1 MASEHQMAQGP
12 GSLALPDPP
21 PVNLQVLSPSV
32 GVNRPLMFPGLSAAT
47 TIKQLKEKIRQSLPL
62 RPSDENQRLIYRG
75 RALLHETDTLLD
87 VIGGDVFRQPDLH
100 TIHLVLR
107 DVSDGV
113 SPTPSFLSGTQSP
126 ALGSQPPNSQ
136 PPTSQHQTPPYPA
149 FMGPPPPPGMA
160 RRPVMQPAHQNA
172 TLSQPQVPSPARSHS
187 PAHTP
192 EQAAAFQQQHQSM
205 TQWLTQIQREATARM
220 VHQNQRGRAHF
231 GMRGVGD
238 TAAVNYGG
246 HTPESNSG
254 RGSPAPS
261 HAIYR
266 EIIGPNGQSY
276 HVETMVRTVAGGL
289 PGASASAPSI
299 PGVLT
304 PNDVHNI
311 LRGADSNQIPAPL
324 ANALHQSG
332 LRRSASSASL
342 HNRALNQPS
351 ITTSVFANGGSRAS
365 SGRATPDLGPRSVS
379 GSFIPTPTSAPSL
392 APPQPR
398 QGVDVYILS
407 SPEGPR
413 ALLFNGNV
421 AEAYYTPRLAMQPPS
436 YHPLRNATSFPSLIQ
451 TMQAQNRNDH
461 HQTQRVD
468 ARQAAQTHQ
477 GSAPQP
483 PQQQQQQVQQ
493 PQPPQQ
499 QQQQQQQGQQPR
511 IAPLHAGNP
520 PAAGL
525 AHLIVQLAPHI
536 WLIVRLALFVWFF
549 TPVNSSWTR
558 WCTVIALALF
568 MFALTTGLL
577 AGYAEQVWRPIGR
590 YLENVLPGMD
600 HGNHGERENA
610 DHDGAPRAERNRM
623 PDPAETAARLLAER
637 RGQESWLTGQL
648 RRLERAG
655 LLFLASIAPGVAER
669 HIANQEREARAQEA
683 RRREAEVAAR
693 AAEAAMAD
701 AMADARA
708 AVAAEYHDDEA
719 VHETGDS
726 QHQSGEQ
733 DAQHD
738 YEDAERDRAIREEIS
753 TA

>member
-1 MASEHQMAQGP
+1 MASEHEMAQSP

-21 PVNLQVLSPSV
+21 AVNLQVLSPSV
-32 GVNRPLMFPGLSAAT
+32 GVNRPLMFPGLSSAT

-87 VIGGDVFRQPDLH
+87 VIGSDVFRQPDLH

-113 SPTPSFLSGTQSP
+113 SPASTLLPGTQSP
-126 ALGSQPPNSQ
+126 ALGSQSSSNIQPPNIQ
-136 PPTSQHQTPPYPA
+136 RQTPPHPA

-172 TLSQPQVPSPARSHS
+172 TLSQPQVPSSARPHS
-187 PAHTP
+187 PSPIHTP

-205 TQWLTQIQREATARM
+205 TQWLTQIQREAMARM
-220 VHQNQRGRAHF
+220 VQQNQRGRAHM

-238 TAAVNYGG
+238 PAAANHGG
-246 HTPESNSG
+246 YTPESNSG

-261 HAIYR
+261 HTIYR
-266 EIIGPNGQSY
+266 EVIGPNGHSY
-276 HVETMVRTVAGGL
+276 HVETRNVAGGL

-299 PGVLT
+299 PGVFT
-304 PNDVHNI
+304 PNDIHNI

-324 ANALHQSG
+324 ANALHQSS

-342 HNRALNQPS
+342 HNRAFNQPS
-351 ITTSVFANGGSRAS
+351 ITTSVFANGGSRAG
-365 SGRATPDLGPRSVS
+365 SGRATPDLGLRSVS
-379 GSFIPTPTSAPSL
+379 GSFIPAPTSAPSL
-392 APPQPR
+392 VPPQSR

-413 ALLFNGNV
+413 ALVFNGNV
-421 AEAYYTPRLAMQPPS
+421 AEAYYTPRLPMQPFPYYS
-436 YHPLRNATSFPSLIQ
+436 PSLIR
-451 TMQAQNRNDH
+451 TMQPQTRDDHLQAQRP
-461 HQTQRVD
+461 D
-468 ARQAAQTHQ
+468 ARQAAQTPQ
-477 GSAPQP
+477 DPAPQ

-493 PQPPQQ
+493 PQPP
-499 QQQQQQQGQQPR
+499 QQQGQQPR

-536 WLIVRLALFVWFF
+536 WLIIRLALFVWFF
-549 TPVNSSWTR
+549 TPVNSSWSR

-577 AGYAEQVWRPIGR
+577 AGYAEQIWRPIMR
-590 YLENVLPGMD
+590 YLENVLPAMD
-600 HGNHGERENA
+600 HGNHGQREDVN
-610 DHDGAPRAERNRM
+610 HDGAPRAGRNRM

-669 HIANQEREARAQEA
+669 HIANQEREAREQEV
-683 RRREAEVAAR
+683 RRREAEIAAR

-708 AVAAEYHDDEA
+708 AVAAEYGEEEA
-719 VHETGDS
+719 VHGTIDS
-726 QHQSGEQ
+726 QQQPGEQ
-733 DAQHD
+733 DGQHD
-738 YEDAERDRAIREEIS
+738 YEDVERDRAIREEIS

>member
-1 MASEHQMAQGP
+1 MASEHQTAQSP

-21 PVNLQVLSPSV
+21 AINLQVLSPSV
-32 GVNRPLMFPGLSAAT
+32 GVNRPLMFPGLSSAT
-47 TIKQLKEKIRQSLPL
+47 TIKELKEKIRQNLPL

-75 RALLHETDTLLD
+75 RALLHESDTLLD
-87 VIGGDVFRQPDLH
+87 VIRGDVFRQPDLH

-113 SPTPSFLSGTQSP
+113 SPASTFLPVTQSP
-126 ALGSQPPNSQ
+126 ALGNQPSNIQPPNIQRQS
-136 PPTSQHQTPPYPA
+136 PPHPA

-172 TLSQPQVPSPARSHS
+172 TPSQPQVPSSARPHSPS

-205 TQWLTQIQREATARM
+205 TQWLTQIQREAMARM
-220 VHQNQRGRAHF
+220 VQQNQRGRAHM

-238 TAAVNYGG
+238 PAAANYGG
-246 HTPESNSG
+246 LTPESNSG

-261 HAIYR
+261 HTIYR
-266 EIIGPNGQSY
+266 EVIGPNGHSY
-276 HVETMVRTVAGGL
+276 HVETRNGAGGL

-299 PGVLT
+299 PGVFT
-304 PNDVHNI
+304 PNDIHNI

-324 ANALHQSG
+324 ANALHQSN

-342 HNRALNQPS
+342 HNRAFNQPS
-351 ITTSVFANGGSRAS
+351 ITTSVFANGGSRAG
-365 SGRATPDLGPRSVS
+365 SGRATPDLGLRSVS
-379 GSFIPTPTSAPSL
+379 GSFIPAPTSAPSL
-392 APPQPR
+392 VPPQSR

-421 AEAYYTPRLAMQPPS
+421 AEAYYTPRLAMQPLPYYS
-436 YHPLRNATSFPSLIQ
+436 PSLIR
-451 TMQAQNRNDH
+451 TMQPQTRDDH
-461 HQTQRVD
+461 HQTQRAD
-468 ARQAAQTHQ
+468 ARQAAQTPQ
-477 GSAPQP
+477 DPAPQP
-483 PQQQQQQVQQ
+483 QQQQQQQQQQVQQ
-493 PQPPQQ
+493 PQPPQP
-499 QQQQQQQGQQPR
+499 QGQQPR

-549 TPVNSSWTR
+549 TPVNSSWSR

-577 AGYAEQVWRPIGR
+577 AGYAEQIWRPIGR
-590 YLENVLPGMD
+590 YLETVLPAMD
-600 HGNHGERENA
+600 HGNHGQRQDAN
-610 DHDGAPRAERNRM
+610 HDGAPRAERNRM

-669 HIANQEREARAQEA
+669 HIANQEREAREQEA
-683 RRREAEVAAR
+683 RRREAEIAAR

-701 AMADARA
+701 AMANARA
-708 AVAAEYHDDEA
+708 VVAAEYDEDET
-719 VHETGDS
+719 VHGTSDG
-726 QHQSGEQ
+726 QPQSGEQ
-733 DAQHD
+733 DVHHD

>member
-1 MASEHQMAQGP
+1 
-12 GSLALPDPP
+12 
-21 PVNLQVLSPSV
+21 
-32 GVNRPLMFPGLSAAT
+32 
-47 TIKQLKEKIRQSLPL
+47 
-62 RPSDENQRLIYRG
+62 
-75 RALLHETDTLLD
+75 
-87 VIGGDVFRQPDLH
+87 
-100 TIHLVLR
+100 
-107 DVSDGV
+107 
-113 SPTPSFLSGTQSP
+113 
-126 ALGSQPPNSQ
+126 
-136 PPTSQHQTPPYPA
+136 
-149 FMGPPPPPGMA
+149 
-160 RRPVMQPAHQNA
+160 MQPAHPNA
-172 TLSQPQVPSPARSHS
+172 TLSQPQAPSPARPHS

-205 TQWLTQIQREATARM
+205 TQWLTQIQREAMARM
-220 VHQNQRGRAHF
+220 VHQNQRGRAQF

-238 TAAVNYGG
+238 TAPVNYGG
-246 HTPESNSG
+246 YTPESNSG

-261 HAIYR
+261 HTIYR
-266 EIIGPNGQSY
+266 EVIGPNGHSY
-276 HVETMVRTVAGGL
+276 NVETMARNAAGGL

-299 PGVLT
+299 PGMLT
-304 PNDVHNI
+304 PNDIHNI

-324 ANALHQSG
+324 ANALHQSS

-365 SGRATPDLGPRSVS
+365 SGRATPDLGLRSVS
-379 GSFIPTPTSAPSL
+379 GSFIPAPTSAPTSAPSL
-392 APPQPR
+392 VPPQPR

-413 ALLFNGNV
+413 ALVFNGNV

-436 YHPLRNATSFPSLIQ
+436 YHPLRNATSFPSLIH
-451 TMQAQNRNDH
+451 TMQAQTRDDH
-461 HQTQRVD
+461 HQTQRLD
-468 ARQAAQTHQ
+468 PRQATQIHQ
-477 GSAPQP
+477 GFAPQP
-483 PQQQQQQVQQ
+483 PQQQQQQQQQVQQ

-499 QQQQQQQGQQPR
+499 QQDQQPR
-511 IAPLHAGNP
+511 IVPLHAGNP

-525 AHLIVQLAPHI
+525 AALIVQLAPHI

-549 TPVNSSWTR
+549 TPANSSWSR
-558 WCTVIALALF
+558 WLTVIALALF

-577 AGYAEQVWRPIGR
+577 AGYAEQVWRPIQR
-590 YLENVLPGMD
+590 YLENVLPAMD
-600 HGNHGERENA
+600 HGNHGQRG
-610 DHDGAPRAERNRM
+610 DTDRDGAPRAERNRM

-683 RRREAEVAAR
+683 RLREAEVAAR

-701 AMADARA
+701 AMANARA
-708 AVAAEYHDDEA
+708 VVAAEFHDDEN
-719 VHETGDS
+719 VPETSDN

-733 DAQHD
+733 DAHHD

>member
-1 MASEHQMAQGP
+1 M
-12 GSLALPDPP
+12 
-21 PVNLQVLSPSV
+21 
-32 GVNRPLMFPGLSAAT
+32 
-47 TIKQLKEKIRQSLPL
+47 
-62 RPSDENQRLIYRG
+62 
-75 RALLHETDTLLD
+75 
-87 VIGGDVFRQPDLH
+87 
-100 TIHLVLR
+100 
-107 DVSDGV
+107 
-113 SPTPSFLSGTQSP
+113 
-126 ALGSQPPNSQ
+126 
-136 PPTSQHQTPPYPA
+136 
-149 FMGPPPPPGMA
+149 
-160 RRPVMQPAHQNA
+160 
-172 TLSQPQVPSPARSHS
+172 
-187 PAHTP
+187 
-192 EQAAAFQQQHQSM
+192 
-205 TQWLTQIQREATARM
+205 ARM

-261 HAIYR
+261 HTVYR

-276 HVETMVRTVAGGL
+276 HVETMTRTVAGGL

-365 SGRATPDLGPRSVS
+365 SGRATPDLGLRSVS

-483 PQQQQQQVQQ
+483 PQQQQQQQQVQQ
-493 PQPPQQ
+493 PQPLQPP
-499 QQQQQQQGQQPR
+499 QQGQQPR

-549 TPVNSSWTR
+549 TPVNSSWSR

-600 HGNHGERENA
+600 HRNPGQRENA
-610 DHDGAPRAERNRM
+610 DRDGAPRAERNRM

-719 VHETGDS
+719 VHETSDI
-726 QHQSGEQ
+726 QHQSGEP